1 MYILLCFFASAEF
14 WRLFIVSLLCVCW
27 ILGRVL
33 QFRKDC
39 NIIEHLSYIV
49 INLKNMPK
57 NTPSPFFLLSLVS
70 LDFQCWKEYALCF
83 FCFCFI
89 YLLFLLWLLKSWIP
103 VVYDNRDKCNNR
115 FTSCCHKL
123 SQYVQY
129 KIVRDTIKNKHEIIS
144 RVIFPGVK

>member
-14 WRLFIVSLLCVCW
+14 WQLFIVSLLCVCW

-33 QFRKDC
+33 QYRKDA

-57 NTPSPFFLLSLVS
+57 KLPLFSSIIGFTGFPM
-70 LDFQCWKEYALCF
+70 LCF

-89 YLLFLLWLLKSWIP
+89 YLFFLLWLLKSWIP
-103 VVYDNRDKCNNR
+103 IVYDNRDKCNNR